1 MGMKHVS
8 HRMSPTEWA
17 MLFGLSLVWGGSFF
31 FVAIAVTELPPMTIA
46 LVRVGGAA
54 LILLLVLRVLGIK
67 IPRSKSVWLAFLG
80 MGLINNVIP
89 FSLIFWAQTELASGV
104 ASILNAMTPIF
115 TVIAAHFLTQDE
127 QMSRGR
133 IAGIVLGF
141 AGVFILMGGGFG
153 IEGKLLPHLAILGA
167 GVSYAFASIFGKRF
181 ARLGVPPLA
190 TATGQV
196 CASTMIL
203 VPVVMMLDQPWTL
216 PLPSTQTVW
225 ALAGLTVL
233 STAFAYFL
241 YFRILSTAG
250 ATNLALVTFI
260 IPPSAILLGVMVLG
274 EVLTWNQIAGMA
286 VIGAGLAAI
295 DGRIFGLWR
304 R

>member
-1 MGMKHVS
+1 
-8 HRMSPTEWA
+8 MSPIEWA
-17 MLFGLSLVWGGSFF
+17 MLVGLSLVWGGSFF
-31 FVAIAVTELPPMTIA
+31 FVAVAVAEIPPMTVA
-46 LVRVGGAA
+46 LVRVAGAA
-54 LILLLVLRVLGIK
+54 LILLLALRVLRIK
-67 IPRSKSVWLAFLG
+67 LPRSKTVWAAFFG
-80 MGLINNVIP
+80 MGLINNAIP

-127 QMSRGR
+127 NLSSGR
-133 IAGIVLGF
+133 IAGVVLGF
-141 AGVFILMGGGFG
+141 AGVFILMGGGYG
-153 IEGKLLPHLAILGA
+153 TEGKLLPHLAILAA
-167 GVSYAFASIFGKRF
+167 GMSYALASIFGKRF

-203 VPVVMMLDQPWTL
+203 LPVVMTLDQPWTL
-216 PLPSTQTVW
+216 GLPSGHTLW
-225 ALAGLTVL
+225 AMAGLTIL

-260 IPPSAILLGVMVLG
+260 IPPSAILLGVVVLD
-274 EVLTWNQIAGMA
+274 EALTWNQIAGMA

-295 DGRIFGLWR
+295 DGRIVGRLR